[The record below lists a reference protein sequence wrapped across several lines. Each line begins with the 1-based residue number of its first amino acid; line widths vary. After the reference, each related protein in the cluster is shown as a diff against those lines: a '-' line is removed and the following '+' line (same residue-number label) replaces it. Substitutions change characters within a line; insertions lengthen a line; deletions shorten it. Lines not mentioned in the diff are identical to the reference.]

1 MMRRVTLI
9 IPLFFVVRA
18 RAEEWVAQHTDD
30 AQDSMNILVDRLID
44 RLFNNLSTYRSDQMQ
59 EAAHF
64 FPADLDGSTLGK
76 SGSVASHVPPSISLY
91 TKPMYNQLYNPLLSA
106 KPSRFSPP
114 RHDTSLRSPVAVSAN
129 LFDRF
134 KRVVK
139 GNLNKMIE
147 SAEDPEKMIDQVVNE
162 MNTDLVRLKQETAK
176 YMGTLKQAEA
186 KYNTQQAE
194 ADQWMKR
201 AELALSK
208 NDEELAREALKRKKT
223 AEDLANNYKVQVD
236 NTKGAVDQLVANVR
250 LIEQKVQDAKAKK
263 STLQARAAT
272 ARSSKQ
278 IQELVSGIDTGKSA
292 LGAFDKMEQK
302 VLSMEA
308 ENEAVAQL
316 KAPEASME
324 DKFKQLEAGSSVDD
338 ELAAMKRNLL
348 PEGKS
353 KAGSSSGAKQE
364 RSAKDAID
372 VELEALRKK
381 AQEKA

>member
-1 MMRRVTLI
+1 MNPDERICGVFCQACIFIPIGI
-9 IPLFFVVRA
+9 ILC
-18 RAEEWVAQHTDD
+18 W
-30 AQDSMNILVDRLID
+30 
-44 RLFNNLSTYRSDQMQ
+44 
-59 EAAHF
+59 
-64 FPADLDGSTLGK
+64 
-76 SGSVASHVPPSISLY
+76 
-91 TKPMYNQLYNPLLSA
+91 LSA
-106 KPSRFSPP
+106 RKEALYDAEVDGMCQMPP
-114 RHDTSLRSPVAVSAN
+114 DVVLVEELLMEGGFTFTHGSWVNTPCDVSQ
-129 LFDRF
+129 
-134 KRVVK
+134 
-139 GNLNKMIE
+139 I
-147 SAEDPEKMIDQVVNE
+147 
-162 MNTDLVRLKQETAK
+162 
-176 YMGTLKQAEA
+176 EA
-186 KYNTQQAE
+186 KYNQQQGE
-194 ADQWMKR
+194 VSQWMKR

-208 NDEELAREALKRKKT
+208 DDEELAREALKRKKT

-316 KAPEASME
+316 KAPETSME

-348 PEGKS
+348 TDGKE